1 MKINLGAGEDQFE
14 GYVNVDHLDLPGIDV
29 VHNLLHFPY
38 PFEDGVADRIAAVD
52 LLEHLP
58 NFTKDDKPMVIAFI
72 EECHRILK
80 PGGEL
85 YIQTP
90 GYRAEFLWQDPTH
103 VRGFH
108 IKTMDLF
115 DPDTE
120 FGKTTGFYSQAKFM
134 VRAEELENHN
144 LRFWMVK
151 R

>member
-1 MKINLGAGEDQFE
+1 MKINLGAGTDQFE
-14 GYVNVDHLDLPGIDV
+14 GHVNVDFLPLPGIDI
-29 VHNLLHFPY
+29 VHNLIDFPY
-38 PFEDGVADRIAAVD
+38 PFEDGVASHIKAVD
-52 LLEHLP
+52 VIEHLP
-58 NFTKDDKPMVIAFI
+58 NFTKDDRPMIIEFI

-90 GYRAEFLWQDPTH
+90 GYNAEFLWQDPTH

-108 IKTMDLF
+108 VKTMDLF
-115 DPDTE
+115 DPQTE
-120 FGKTTGFYSQAKFM
+120 YGKTNGYYSKAKFW
-134 VRAEELENHN
+134 VRSEELDNHN

>member
-1 MKINLGAGEDQFE
+1 MRINLGAGEDQKE
-14 GYVNVDHLDLPGIDV
+14 GYINCDFLDLPGIDKV
-29 VHNLLHFPY
+29 FNLLHFPY
-38 PFEDGVADRIAAVD
+38 PFDDGVATHIMAVD
-52 LLEHLP
+52 VLEHLP
-58 NFTKDDKPMVIAFI
+58 NFTKDDRPMVIAFI

-90 GYRAEFLWQDPTH
+90 GYNAEFLWQDPTH

-108 IKTMDLF
+108 KKTMDLF

-134 VRAEELENHN
+134 VMSEELDNHN
-144 LRFWMVK
+144 LRFRMVK

>member
-1 MKINLGAGEDQFE
+1 MKINLGAGTDQFE
-14 GYVNVDHLDLPGIDV
+14 GYVNVDYLALPGIDV

-38 PFEDGVADRIAAVD
+38 PFEDNSADKIAAVD
-52 LLEHLP
+52 VLEHLP

-120 FGKTTGFYSQAKFM
+120 FGKTTGFYSDAKFM
-134 VRAEELENHN
+134 VMAEELENHN
-144 LRFWMVK
+144 LRFRMVK

>member
-14 GYVNVDHLDLPGIDV
+14 GYVNVDYLDLPGIDV
-29 VHNLLHFPY
+29 VHNLLQFPY
-38 PFEDGVADRIAAVD
+38 PFEDGIAEKIAAVD
-52 LLEHLP
+52 VLEHLP
-58 NFTKDDKPMVIAFI
+58 NFTKDDKPMVLAFI

-108 IKTMDLF
+108 VKTMDLF
-115 DPDTE
+115 DSDTDY
-120 FGKTTGFYSQAKFM
+120 GKTNGYYSEAKFM

-144 LRFWMVK
+144 LRFWMLK

>member
-1 MKINLGAGEDQFE
+1 MKINLGAGEDQKE
-14 GYVNVDHLDLPGIDV
+14 GYINCDFLDLPGIDKV
-29 VHNLLHFPY
+29 FNLLHYPY
-38 PFEDGVADRIAAVD
+38 PFEDGVATHIMAVD
-52 LLEHLP
+52 VLEHLP

-72 EECHRILK
+72 EECHRILQ

-90 GYRAEFLWQDPTH
+90 GYNAEFLWQDPTH

-134 VRAEELENHN
+134 VMSEELDNHN
-144 LRFWMVK
+144 LRFRMVK